1 LLAAIK
7 PLVDAPTHAAL
18 VRSAASDAEAI
29 AKVFSSATDVSG
41 LKAERNILRY
51 RKANTTLR
59 IGNDATD
66 FEINR
71 LLLAAAVSRSAISA
85 AKLAPS
91 VLAELSKLGCSVSI
105 ESTENWLENLRSRG
119 TERVRITG
127 EPAANLPA
135 EISAY
140 DHPVVEFGRL
150 ELLPFWR
157 EQSIAITNHR
167 FGNPLRQ
174 DSRISS
180 L

>member
-1 LLAAIK
+1 LLETIK
-7 PLVDAPTHAAL
+7 PLVDTPTHAAL
-18 VRSAASDAEAI
+18 IRSAASDAEATE
-29 AKVFSSATDVSG
+29 KVFSRATDVSG

-51 RKANTTLR
+51 RKANTALR
-59 IGNDATD
+59 IGNNATD
-66 FEINR
+66 FESNR

-91 VLAELSKLGCSVSI
+91 VVAELARLGCSVSI
-105 ESTENWLENLRSRG
+105 ESTENWLENLKTSG
-119 TERVRITG
+119 IERVRITA
-127 EPAANLPA
+127 EPAVNLPA
-135 EISAY
+135 EIAAY
-140 DHPVVEFGRL
+140 THPVVESGRV

-167 FGNPLRQ
+167 FGNPLRK